1 MMTEIQTVEG
11 GQKRCPPKEDQH
23 LKKKKRTFTT
33 KKSNIS
39 TNELQKFLQNSSV
52 RGKGYFN

>member
-23 LKKKKRTFTT
+23 LKKKKKNFHNKKVEHFYKWIT
-33 KKSNIS
+33 KVSAK
-39 TNELQKFLQNSSV
+39 
-52 RGKGYFN
+52 